1 MSRNTNNLR
10 DNRHWS
16 MPRYKQRMTHEEW
29 ATLLLNFDDTM
40 IYQGVLT
47 KLVARDLGYGVVEVY
62 KEGTE

>member
-16 MPRYKQRMTHEEW
+16 MPHYKQRMTHEEW